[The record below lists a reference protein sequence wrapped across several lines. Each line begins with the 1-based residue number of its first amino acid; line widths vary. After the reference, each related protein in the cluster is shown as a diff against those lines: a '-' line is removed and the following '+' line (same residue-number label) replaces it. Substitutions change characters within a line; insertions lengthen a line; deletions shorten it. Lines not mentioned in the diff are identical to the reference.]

1 MKESLTT
8 VSGDPLHPIGI
19 GTWPMGSAQDEK
31 TREIT
36 ANHDNDERDITAIT
50 YSLQHGQNHIDTAE
64 LYGQGH
70 TEELVGQA
78 LAQPGID
85 REKVFVA
92 SKLWK
97 EGVAPQN
104 IQGRVEAMLTRLGTD
119 WIDLLYV
126 HTPKYGTP
134 WREGLPA
141 MDRLVA
147 EGLVRHIGLSE
158 FDLEKLR
165 EAEAL
170 SGSGI
175 SALQM
180 RYNVAQPEAITVPL
194 RRHCERKGIAMVA
207 YSPLGKG
214 NVLTLPQV
222 QAVAQKHNATPAQV
236 ALAWCIENNTL
247 PIPMAE
253 ELPHIDDNL
262 GATAIHLSLHDRIA
276 LRS

>member
-8 VSGDPLHPIGI
+8 VSGDHLHPIGI

-36 ANHDNDERDITAIT
+36 ANHDNDERDVAAIT
-50 YSLQHGQNHIDTAE
+50 YSLQRGQNHVDTAE

-78 LAQPGID
+78 LVQSGIE

-104 IQGRVEAMLTRLGTD
+104 IQGRVEAMLTRLGTS

-165 EAEAL
+165 EAEKL
-170 SGSGI
+170 SESGI
-175 SALQM
+175 AALQM
-180 RYNVAQPEAITVPL
+180 RYNVAKPEAITVPL
-194 RRHCERKGIAMVA
+194 RRHCERKGITMVA

-214 NVLTLPQV
+214 SVLTLPQV
-222 QAVAQKHNATPAQV
+222 EAVAQKHNATPAQI

-247 PIPMAE
+247 PIPLAE
-253 ELPHIDDNL
+253 EPRHIDDDL